1 MFIIIG
7 AVNLFSGNVRPAILF
22 FGLGILFYLNLFD
35 VIEIRDFWPV
45 ILIIV
50 GLSFIFRKKTII
62 RTGDNANDIF
72 DEVAIFGGTD
82 KKFHSENLQG
92 GKITTLF
99 GGSNIDLRD
108 SNINGEASI
117 EIFCMFGGVE
127 LLVPSNWKVNQDATA
142 ILGGVSDERSNIEL
156 DTIATLNIRGFV
168 MFGGVELKN

>member
-1 MFIIIG
+1 MKIYKIANAFFQVLSFFQPFIFLTTRNQYP
-7 AVNLFSGNVRPAILF
+7 VRMYCKNVAS
-22 FGLGILFYLNLFD
+22 YK
-35 VIEIRDFWPV
+35 W
-45 ILIIV
+45 
-50 GLSFIFRKKTII
+50 SFIFRKKTII